1 MFVSLD
7 LARKHVRADED
18 EDSEL
23 LEQYLAGAQQV
34 AIDYLN
40 RPVFATQED
49 LDAAIAAGNAGES
62 AIVANAAIRAAI
74 LMTFGDM
81 YKQRESVVT
90 GVSVHELPMVQD
102 LLRPH
107 RLVNG
112 V

>member
-1 MFVSLD
+1 MFVSLE
-7 LARKHVRADED
+7 LARKHVRADDD
-18 EDSEL
+18 EDGGL
-23 LEQYLAGAQQV
+23 LEQYLAGAQQA

-40 RPVFATQED
+40 RPVFATRED
-49 LDAAIAAGNAGES
+49 LDAAIASGAANES
-62 AIVANAAIRAAI
+62 AIVVNAAIRAAI
-74 LMTFGDM
+74 LIIFGDM

-90 GVSVHELPMVQD
+90 GVSVYELPIVQD